1 MDLRGFLLLAE
12 IVPPIE
18 LQRPKGTA
26 LINLAVAGL
35 IVTALY
41 FAREI
46 LVPVALAVL
55 FSFVLAPFVI
65 RLQSWRVPRR
75 LSVLV
80 AVFVGFSI
88 IFSLG
93 GLMVSQ
99 ANRLAEEL
107 PGYQQTLRDKIQN
120 LRGVAAGGS
129 GTLERASKV
138 LRELDSELHNPAR
151 GQVID
156 GLRRQ
161 PNDKPIPVEIRQPDP
176 GTLTTLVAIIQP
188 LIQPLTTTG
197 IVIIF
202 VIFILMQR
210 QDLRNR
216 FIRLAGSHDMQ
227 RTTAALDDA
236 GQRLSRLFLN
246 QIIVNASFGLL
257 IGIGLQLI
265 GVPSAPLWGLIAMI
279 LRFVPY
285 VGTPISAV
293 FPLIL
298 AAAVG
303 SGWEMLLMTVALF
316 ATLQVFAAQV
326 VEPQVYGRSSGLSP
340 VAIVLSA
347 SFWTWLWGP
356 IGLVLATP
364 LTVCLVV
371 VGRHVDRLQFLDVLL
386 GNEPA
391 LTPPQLAYQR
401 MLAGDPIEA
410 SQQAQTFLGDASLE
424 DYYDTIMLDGL
435 RLAEADARLGRLDRE
450 RMDRVLATVHE
461 VVDDLATHEDRPVVE
476 AEEVETSP
484 LARLDAD
491 AGIADQ
497 RAGAMAATGRRAV
510 PSRLRQARRSRR
522 RDSRP
527 DHDPPRARRRRRDR
541 RRAVDVAVF
550 LARPVAGRR
559 LVHLLPRQAVRRDDS
574 IHGPQA
580 EQEEQ
585 GRPHHHRAARQ
596 RERRGDAG
604 NARYHD
610 GGRRF
615 QQRRGPDRRDR
626 LQGRPRRGS
635 PVPGPTRSRST
646 EGYALNQSLRVA
658 GEGKKQAG
666 CRQRARND
674 LDRAAELQAP
684 CADDVHQRDRGEH
697 QGG

>member
-1 MDLRGFLLLAE
+1 LADVAST
-12 IVPPIE
+12 IKLKQPP
-18 LQRPKGTA
+18 GTA
-26 LINLAVAGL
+26 LINLAFAAL
-35 IVTALY
+35 IVTVLY
-41 FAREI
+41 FAREV

-65 RLQSWRVPRR
+65 RLQSLRFPRT

-107 PGYQQTLRDKIQN
+107 PGYQQTLREKIQG

-138 LRELDSELHNPAR
+138 LRELDTELQNPAR
-151 GQVID
+151 EQAIE

-161 PNDKPIPVEIRQPDP
+161 PLDRPIPVEIRQPDP

-197 IVIIF
+197 IVVIF
-202 VIFILMQR
+202 VIFILLQR

-246 QIIVNASFGLL
+246 QIIVNASFGLI
-257 IGIGLQLI
+257 IGIGLHLI
-265 GVPSAPLWGLIAMI
+265 GVPSAPLWGLIAVI

-285 VGTPISAV
+285 VGSAISAV

-303 SGWEMLLMTVALF
+303 SGWGMLLMTAALF
-316 ATLQVFAAQV
+316 GTLQLIVGQV
-326 VEPQVYGRSSGLSP
+326 VEPLVYGRSSGLSP
-340 VAIVLSA
+340 VAIVISA

-386 GNEPA
+386 GNQPA
-391 LTPPQLAYQR
+391 LTPPQLVYQR
-401 MLAGDPIEA
+401 MLAGDPVEA
-410 SQQAQTFLGDASLE
+410 SQQAQSHLESASLE
-424 DYYDTIMLDGL
+424 DYYDTILLNGL

-450 RMDRVLATVHE
+450 RIERILTTVNE
-461 VVDDLATHEDRPVVE
+461 VVDDLETHEDRPPS
-476 AEEVETSP
+476 EVPVADLRSN
-484 LARLDAD
+484 LARLEPVIELGLTTALLERWERDGAVLCIPGAGKLDEAAAIVLAQMLKRRGIGSLAEAAD
-491 AGIADQ
+491 ALSMSRFFSLELSQAAAFCICYVGKPSDAMIQYTVRRLSKRSKGGRIIIALLGDESD
-497 RAGAMAATGRRAV
+497 AV
-510 PSRLRQARRSRR
+510 TPGTIDVTTILGNFASV
-522 RDSRP
+522 
-527 DHDPPRARRRRRDR
+527 
-541 RRAVDVAVF
+541 VDVVVEIA
-550 LARPVAGRR
+550 
-559 LVHLLPRQAVRRDDS
+559 
-574 IHGPQA
+574 I
-580 EQEEQ
+580 E
-585 GRPHHHRAARQ
+585 
-596 RERRGDAG
+596 
-604 NARYHD
+604 N
-610 GGRRF
+610 
-615 QQRRGPDRRDR
+615 
-626 LQGRPRRGS
+626 
-635 PVPGPTRSRST
+635 SRSA
-646 EGYALNQSLRVA
+646 EMLKPEAEPVSVA
-658 GEGKKQAG
+658 AG
-666 CRQRARND
+666 
-674 LDRAAELQAP
+674 
-684 CADDVHQRDRGEH
+684 H
-697 QGG
+697 

>member
-1 MDLRGFLLLAE
+1 LADTASPIKLQPPRGN
-12 IVPPIE
+12 
-18 LQRPKGTA
+18 A

-41 FAREI
+41 VAREV

-55 FSFVLAPFVI
+55 FSFVLGPFVI
-65 RLQSWRVPRR
+65 RLQSWRIPRT
-75 LSVLV
+75 LSVMV

-107 PGYQQTLRDKIQN
+107 PGYQQTLREKIHG

-129 GTLERASKV
+129 GTLERASRV
-138 LRELDSELHNPAR
+138 LKELDTELQSPAR
-151 GQVID
+151 GQPTID

-161 PNDKPIPVEIRQPDP
+161 PLDKPIPVEIRQPDP

-197 IVIIF
+197 IVVIF
-202 VIFILMQR
+202 VIFILLQR

-246 QIIVNASFGLL
+246 QIIVNAAFGL
-257 IGIGLQLI
+257 IVGVGLQLI

-285 VGTPISAV
+285 VGSPISAV

-303 SGWEMLLMTVALF
+303 SGWGMLLMTAALF
-316 ATLQVFAAQV
+316 GTLQLIAGQV
-326 VEPQVYGRSSGLSP
+326 VEPLVYGRSSGLSP
-340 VAIVLSA
+340 VAIVISA

-391 LTPPQLAYQR
+391 LTPPQLVYQR

-410 SQQAQTFLGDASLE
+410 SQQAQTFLAGASLE
-424 DYYDTIMLDGL
+424 DYYNTIMLEGL
-435 RLAEADARLGRLDRE
+435 RLAEADSRLGRLDRDRIE
-450 RMDRVLATVHE
+450 RILATVTE
-461 VVDDLATHEDRPVVE
+461 VVDDLQTHEDRMPTESDV
-476 AEEVETSP
+476 ADTRSD
-484 LARLDAD
+484 LARLEPVADIGLAAPLLERWERPGAVLCIPGCGKLDETASLVLAQILNRRGIGAAAERAD
-491 AGIADQ
+491 ALSMSRFFSLDLSQAAAFCICYIGKPSDAMIQYTVRRLSKKTKGGRIIIALLGNESEALTPGTIDITTIVGNFGSVADLIADTAIESS
-497 RAGAMAATGRRAV
+497 RSAGV
-510 PSRLRQARRSRR
+510 SKSE
-522 RDSRP
+522 
-527 DHDPPRARRRRRDR
+527 
-541 RRAVDVAVF
+541 
-550 LARPVAGRR
+550 AGRI
-559 LVHLLPRQAVRRDDS
+559 S
-574 IHGPQA
+574 I
-580 EQEEQ
+580 
-585 GRPHHHRAARQ
+585 
-596 RERRGDAG
+596 
-604 NARYHD
+604 
-610 GGRRF
+610 
-615 QQRRGPDRRDR
+615 
-626 LQGRPRRGS
+626 
-635 PVPGPTRSRST
+635 
-646 EGYALNQSLRVA
+646 
-658 GEGKKQAG
+658 
-666 CRQRARND
+666 
-674 LDRAAELQAP
+674 AAE
-684 CADDVHQRDRGEH
+684 D
-697 QGG
+697 

>member
-1 MDLRGFLLLAE
+1 MADTASPIKLQQPRGH
-12 IVPPIE
+12 
-18 LQRPKGTA
+18 A
-26 LINLAVAGL
+26 LTNLAVAAL

-41 FAREI
+41 FAREV

-65 RLQSWRVPRR
+65 RLQSWRVPRT
-75 LSVLV
+75 LSVLI

-88 IFSLG
+88 IFSMG

-107 PGYQQTLRDKIQN
+107 PGYQQTLREKIQG

-138 LRELDSELHNPAR
+138 LRELDTELQNPAR
-151 GQVID
+151 GQAAID

-161 PNDKPIPVEIRQPDP
+161 PLDRPIPVEIRQPDP

-188 LIQPLTTTG
+188 LIQPLMTTG
-197 IVIIF
+197 IVVIF
-202 VIFILMQR
+202 VIFILLQR

-216 FIRLAGSHDMQ
+216 FIRLAGSQDMQ

-246 QIIVNASFGLL
+246 QIIVNASFGLI

-265 GVPSAPLWGLIAMI
+265 GVPSAPLWGLLAMI

-285 VGTPISAV
+285 VGSPISAV

-303 SGWEMLLMTVALF
+303 SGWGMLVMTAALF
-316 ATLQVFAAQV
+316 GTLQLIAGQV
-326 VEPQVYGRSSGLSP
+326 VEPLVYGRSSGLSP
-340 VAIVLSA
+340 VAIVISA

-371 VGRHVDRLQFLDVLL
+371 VGRHVDRLQFFDVLL

-391 LTPPQLAYQR
+391 LTPPQLVYQR

-410 SQQAQTFLGDASLE
+410 SQQAQTYLAGASLE

-450 RMDRVLATVHE
+450 RIDRILATVTE
-461 VVDDLATHEDRPVVE
+461 VVDDLEPHEDRLPTE
-476 AEEVETSP
+476 ALAPELASG
-484 LARLDAD
+484 LARLEQVTDVGSSTPLLERWERPGAVLCIPGSGRLDEAAVLILTQMLKRRGIGAAAETAD
-491 AGIADQ
+491 ALSMSRFFSLDLSQAAAFCICYVGKPSDAMIQYTVRRLSKKSKGGRIIIALLGSASDAVTPGTIDITTVVGNFGSVAEFVAETAVQ
-497 RAGAMAATGRRAV
+497 NSRSQEASIPDAA
-510 PSRLRQARRSRR
+510 Q
-522 RDSRP
+522 
-527 DHDPPRARRRRRDR
+527 
-541 RRAVDVAVF
+541 VAV
-550 LARPVAGRR
+550 AAG
-559 LVHLLPRQAVRRDDS
+559 H
-574 IHGPQA
+574 
-580 EQEEQ
+580 
-585 GRPHHHRAARQ
+585 
-596 RERRGDAG
+596 
-604 NARYHD
+604 
-610 GGRRF
+610 
-615 QQRRGPDRRDR
+615 
-626 LQGRPRRGS
+626 
-635 PVPGPTRSRST
+635 
-646 EGYALNQSLRVA
+646 
-658 GEGKKQAG
+658 
-666 CRQRARND
+666 
-674 LDRAAELQAP
+674 
-684 CADDVHQRDRGEH
+684 
-697 QGG
+697 

>member
-1 MDLRGFLLLAE
+1 LSHPELKEVPIDLRGLLGLAD
-12 IVPPIE
+12 ITSTIKLKQPP
-18 LQRPKGTA
+18 GTA
-26 LINLAVAGL
+26 LINLAVAAL

-65 RLQSWRVPRR
+65 RLQALRLPRT

-107 PGYQQTLRDKIQN
+107 PGYQQTLREKIQN

-138 LRELDSELHNPAR
+138 LRELDTELQNPAR
-151 GQVID
+151 EQAID

-161 PNDKPIPVEIRQPDP
+161 PLDKPIPVEIRQPDP

-197 IVIIF
+197 IVVIF
-202 VIFILMQR
+202 VIFILLQR

-216 FIRLAGSHDMQ
+216 FIRLAGSQDMQ

-246 QIIVNASFGLL
+246 QIIVNASFGLI
-257 IGIGLQLI
+257 IGIGLHLI

-285 VGTPISAV
+285 VGSAISAV

-303 SGWEMLLMTVALF
+303 SGWGMLLMTAALF
-316 ATLQVFAAQV
+316 GTLQLIVGQV
-326 VEPQVYGRSSGLSP
+326 VEPLVYGRSSGLSP
-340 VAIVLSA
+340 VAIVISA

-391 LTPPQLAYQR
+391 LTPPQLVYQR
-401 MLAGDPIEA
+401 MLAGDPVEA
-410 SQQAQTFLGDASLE
+410 SQQAQAHLAEASLE
-424 DYYDTIMLDGL
+424 DYYDKILLNGL

-450 RMDRVLATVHE
+450 RIERILATVNE
-461 VVDDLATHEDRPVVE
+461 VVDDLEMHEDSPPPEAVVADLRSNFARLEPVADIGLTTALMERWERPGAVLCIPGSGKLDEAAAVVLVQMLKRRGIGGTAE
-476 AEEVETSP
+476 AADALSMSRFFSLDLSQAAAFCICYVGRPSDAMIQYTVRRLSKRIKGGRIIIALLGDGSDAVTPDATDVTTVTGNFGSVVDFIVET
-484 LARLDAD
+484 A
-491 AGIADQ
+491 I
-497 RAGAMAATGRRAV
+497 
-510 PSRLRQARRSRR
+510 
-522 RDSRP
+522 
-527 DHDPPRARRRRRDR
+527 
-541 RRAVDVAVF
+541 
-550 LARPVAGRR
+550 
-559 LVHLLPRQAVRRDDS
+559 
-574 IHGPQA
+574 
-580 EQEEQ
+580 E
-585 GRPHHHRAARQ
+585 
-596 RERRGDAG
+596 
-604 NARYHD
+604 N
-610 GGRRF
+610 
-615 QQRRGPDRRDR
+615 
-626 LQGRPRRGS
+626 
-635 PVPGPTRSRST
+635 SRST
-646 EGYALNQSLRVA
+646 EAEPLAVA
-658 GEGKKQAG
+658 AG
-666 CRQRARND
+666 
-674 LDRAAELQAP
+674 
-684 CADDVHQRDRGEH
+684 H
-697 QGG
+697 

>member
-1 MDLRGFLLLAE
+1 LADTAS
-12 IVPPIE
+12 PIK
-18 LQRPKGTA
+18 LQQPKGTA

-65 RLQSWRVPRR
+65 RLQSWRVPRT

-107 PGYQQTLRDKIQN
+107 PGYQQTLREKIQG

-138 LRELDSELHNPAR
+138 LRELDSELQNPAR
-151 GQVID
+151 GQAID

-161 PNDKPIPVEIRQPDP
+161 PLDKPIPVEIRQPDP

-197 IVIIF
+197 IVVIF
-202 VIFILMQR
+202 VIFILLQR

-216 FIRLAGSHDMQ
+216 FIRLAGSQDMQ

-257 IGIGLQLI
+257 IGIGLALI

-285 VGTPISAV
+285 VGSPISAV

-303 SGWEMLLMTVALF
+303 SGWSMLMMTAALF
-316 ATLQVFAAQV
+316 GTLQLIAAQV
-326 VEPQVYGRSSGLSP
+326 VEPLVYGRSSGLSP
-340 VAIVLSA
+340 VAIVVSA

-391 LTPPQLAYQR
+391 LTPPQLVYQR

-410 SQQAQTFLGDASLE
+410 SQQAQTFLADAPLE

-450 RMDRVLATVHE
+450 RTDRILATVHE
-461 VVDDLATHEDRPVVE
+461 VVDDLEAHEDPVPSE
-476 AEEVETSP
+476 DEVVDTRSD
-484 LARLDAD
+484 LARLEPLADVAAVPLPERWQRPGAVLCIPGSGKLDEAAAVILAQILKRRGIGGTAETAD
-491 AGIADQ
+491 ALSMSRFFSLDLSQAAAFCICYVGKPSDAMIQYTVRRLSKKSKGGRIIIALLGNESDAVTPGT
-497 RAGAMAATGRRAV
+497 RDITAVVGNFGCVADFIAETAA
-510 PSRLRQARRSRR
+510 QRSRAPAAAIVEA
-522 RDSRP
+522 DE
-527 DHDPPRARRRRRDR
+527 
-541 RRAVDVAVF
+541 VAVT
-550 LARPVAGRR
+550 
-559 LVHLLPRQAVRRDDS
+559 
-574 IHGPQA
+574 A
-580 EQEEQ
+580 E
-585 GRPHHHRAARQ
+585 H
-596 RERRGDAG
+596 
-604 NARYHD
+604 
-610 GGRRF
+610 
-615 QQRRGPDRRDR
+615 
-626 LQGRPRRGS
+626 
-635 PVPGPTRSRST
+635 
-646 EGYALNQSLRVA
+646 
-658 GEGKKQAG
+658 
-666 CRQRARND
+666 
-674 LDRAAELQAP
+674 
-684 CADDVHQRDRGEH
+684 
-697 QGG
+697 

>member
-1 MDLRGFLLLAE
+1 LNPPELTEALIGLRGRLRLAD
-12 IVPPIE
+12 ITSTIKLKQP
-18 LQRPKGTA
+18 RGTA
-26 LINLAVAGL
+26 LINLAVAAL

-65 RLQSWRVPRR
+65 RLQSMRLPRT

-107 PGYQQTLRDKIQN
+107 PGYQQTLREKIQG

-138 LRELDSELHNPAR
+138 LRELDTELQNPAR
-151 GQVID
+151 EQAIE

-161 PNDKPIPVEIRQPDP
+161 PSDRPIPVEIRQPDP

-197 IVIIF
+197 IVVIF
-202 VIFILMQR
+202 VIFILLQR

-246 QIIVNASFGLL
+246 QIIVNASFGLI
-257 IGIGLQLI
+257 IGIGLHLI

-285 VGTPISAV
+285 VGSAISAV

-303 SGWEMLLMTVALF
+303 SGWGMLLMTAALF
-316 ATLQVFAAQV
+316 GTLQLIVGQV
-326 VEPQVYGRSSGLSP
+326 VEPLVYGRSSGLSP
-340 VAIVLSA
+340 VAIVISA

-391 LTPPQLAYQR
+391 LTPPQLVYQR

-410 SQQAQTFLGDASLE
+410 SQQAQAHLAGASVE
-424 DYYDTIMLDGL
+424 DYYDKILLNGL

-450 RMDRVLATVHE
+450 RIERILATVNE
-461 VVDDLATHEDRPVVE
+461 VVDDLEMHEDQPPPETVVADLRSNFARLEPVADIGLTTALLERWERPGAVLCIPGSGKLDEAAAVVLVQMLKRRGIGGAAEAADALSMSRFFSLDLSQAAAFCICYVGKPSDAMIQYTVRRLSKRSKGGRIIIALLGDGRDAVTPGAIDVTTVTGNFGSVVDFVVE
-476 AEEVETSP
+476 TAIEDSRSAETEPFSM
-484 LARLDAD
+484 A
-491 AGIADQ
+491 AGHESD
-497 RAGAMAATGRRAV
+497 RAGV
-510 PSRLRQARRSRR
+510 
-522 RDSRP
+522 
-527 DHDPPRARRRRRDR
+527 
-541 RRAVDVAVF
+541 
-550 LARPVAGRR
+550 
-559 LVHLLPRQAVRRDDS
+559 
-574 IHGPQA
+574 
-580 EQEEQ
+580 
-585 GRPHHHRAARQ
+585 
-596 RERRGDAG
+596 
-604 NARYHD
+604 
-610 GGRRF
+610 
-615 QQRRGPDRRDR
+615 
-626 LQGRPRRGS
+626 
-635 PVPGPTRSRST
+635 TR
-646 EGYALNQSLRVA
+646 
-658 GEGKKQAG
+658 
-666 CRQRARND
+666 
-674 LDRAAELQAP
+674 
-684 CADDVHQRDRGEH
+684 
-697 QGG
+697 